1 MNRHGPRRTF
11 ALASL
16 LVAGISVFSPRLQG
30 QMSENR
36 QRDRRFWG
44 PGRSAVPVSIQGV
57 EVLRAEE
64 PIYSAA
70 SSASTRRGTAALGAR
85 LPLFGAQ
92 LGPGCGGRWFS
103 IAADAFVCEDG
114 VALSTE
120 APLGLGPSSEPSV
133 DGLPYRYYFV
143 NRDGSFGY
151 DALST
156 AEDGVPNAQLQ
167 PGFGVA
173 VQRIAEKNSG
183 DTFGLTSRGFWLP
196 MRVLTPVAPTQFRG
210 SAWSEDLAWVVRDG
224 APLFSAPGKRKA
236 GATLERLTTV
246 SILETSAGKAPRYVK
261 IGEGAWLRGED
272 VRSPSRAAPPA
283 EIRPGERW
291 LDVDLARQTLLAYQ
305 GETPILAT
313 LISSGRGAKGSETAT
328 PPGLHR
334 IWVKLRTSDMDNI
347 ENLAARENYAIE
359 AVPWVMFFQRG
370 YGLHGT
376 FWHRRFGEVKSHGCV
391 NLAPRDGEQLFNWT
405 APRLFPGWTA
415 VLPTPREPGTLVRVR
430 AE

>member
-1 MNRHGPRRTF
+1 MNRHGASRSF

-16 LVAGISVFSPRLQG
+16 LVAGISAFSPHLRG
-30 QMSENR
+30 EISSGHE
-36 QRDRRFWG
+36 RDPRFWG
-44 PGRSAVPVSIQGV
+44 PGLRAAPASIQSL
-57 EVLRAEE
+57 EVLREEE
-64 PIYSAA
+64 PIHSAPSTA
-70 SSASTRRGTAALGAR
+70 SARRGSAALGAR

-103 IAADAFVCEDG
+103 IGADAFVCEDG

-120 APLGLGPSSEPSV
+120 TPLGLGPNRERSV

-143 NRDGSFGY
+143 NRDGTFGY
-151 DALST
+151 EALST

-173 VQRIAEKNSG
+173 VQRIAEKSSG
-183 DTFGLTSRGFWLP
+183 DAFGLTSRGFWLP
-196 MRVLTPVAPTQFRG
+196 MRDLSPVAPTRFAG
-210 SAWSEDLAWVVRDG
+210 SPWSTNLGWVTRDG
-224 APLFSAPGKRKA
+224 APLFSRPGKRTP

-246 SILETSAGKAPRYVK
+246 AIVETSANKTPRYVR
-261 IGEGAWLRGED
+261 IGDAAWLRSED
-272 VRSPSRAAPPA
+272 VRMPRLAAPPA
-283 EIRPGERW
+283 GLRPNERW
-291 LDVDLARQTLLAYQ
+291 LDVDLTRQVLTAYQ
-305 GETPILAT
+305 GDTPLFAT
-313 LISSGRGAKGSETAT
+313 LVSSGRGAKGAETAT

-347 ENLAARENYAIE
+347 EDSGARENYAIE
-359 AVPWVMFFQRG
+359 AVPWVMFFARG

-391 NLAPRDGEQLFNWT
+391 NLSPRDGEQLFNWT

-430 AE
+430 AD